1 MYEPEA
7 VVEIK
12 IDDDGNMMIEIQPAA
27 IIALNIDGSEQVGV
41 LIDTATKRLIY
52 QF

>member
-12 IDDDGNMMIEIQPAA
+12 IDDDGNMMIEIPPAA
-27 IIALNIDGSEQVGV
+27 IVALNIDGSEQVGV